1 MVAVILAGGENK
13 RIPII
18 KSFIEIDGKTILSR
32 QLECLKKIFRRVF
45 INTNTPELYFS
56 FGAPLFGDIFNKR
69 GPLTGV
75 LSSLISTKEDEV
87 FVLACDMPFI
97 DEGLIRYILE
107 NQGGAATIPVFRGRC
122 EPLFSIYTKDIIE
135 SGLNRLMGEDIS
147 LNRFLKEIDVK
158 YINEEEISLFDPKGR
173 SFININ
179 TFEDLSI
186 INKKEVI

>member
-18 KSFIEIDGKTILSR
+18 KSFIEIEGKPILSR
-32 QLECLKKIFRRVF
+32 QLECLRRIFKKVF
-45 INTNTPELYFS
+45 INTNSPELYFS
-56 FGAPLFGDIFNKR
+56 FGVPLFGDIFNKR

-87 FVLACDMPFI
+87 FVIACDMPFI
-97 DEGLIRYILE
+97 DERLIRYILE
-107 NQGGAATIPVFRGRC
+107 NRGGVATIPVFRGRC
-122 EPLFSIYTKDIIE
+122 EPLFSIYTKGIIE
-135 SGLNRLMGEDIS
+135 SGLKRLMEDDIS
-147 LNRFLKEIDVK
+147 LNRFLKEINVK
-158 YINEEEISLFDPKGR
+158 YIDEDEIALFDSEGR

>member
-18 KSFIEIDGKTILSR
+18 KSFIEIEGKPILSR
-32 QLECLKKIFRRVF
+32 QLECLRRIFKKVF
-45 INTNTPELYFS
+45 INTNSPELYFS
-56 FGAPLFGDIFNKR
+56 FGVPLFGDIFNKR

-87 FVLACDMPFI
+87 FVIACDMPFI
-97 DEGLIRYILE
+97 NERLIRYILE
-107 NQGGAATIPVFRGRC
+107 NRGGVATIPVFRGRC
-122 EPLFSIYTKDIIE
+122 EPLFSIYTKGIIE
-135 SGLNRLMGEDIS
+135 SGLKRLMEDDIS
-147 LNRFLKEIDVK
+147 LNRFLKEINVK
-158 YINEEEISLFDPKGR
+158 YIDEDEIALFDSEGR